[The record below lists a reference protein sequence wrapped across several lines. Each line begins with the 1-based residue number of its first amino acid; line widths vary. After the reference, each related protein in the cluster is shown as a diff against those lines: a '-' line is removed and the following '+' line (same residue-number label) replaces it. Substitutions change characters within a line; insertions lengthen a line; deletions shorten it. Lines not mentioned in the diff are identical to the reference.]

1 MANVKIVTDSCSDLG
16 KDIREKYDI
25 LYAKMNTVYKGEE
38 TPASLDWESY
48 SPKELYDIMRKG
60 ERVLT
65 TQVPVEEFK
74 KVFTNIL
81 EEGNDIVY
89 IGCSV
94 KLSGSINIA
103 SIVANE
109 LKEEYPERTIK
120 CIDSLNSCMG
130 EGALAVYAAKLRND
144 GMSAEEIADKVCEV
158 RGNMNQ
164 FATVHSLDC
173 LKRAGRVTASSAF
186 FGNML
191 GVKPILI
198 SDKHGANTAIK
209 KVKGREN
216 SLREI
221 VKLLKETIT
230 DAENQTIFLA
240 HADCQEDADFVKSLV
255 EQEIPCKEIYVNYM
269 GPIIGASVGPGTI
282 GLFAFGK
289 EVTVEA

>member
-48 SPKELYDIMRKG
+48 SPKELYDIMRNG

-109 LKEEYPERTIK
+109 LKEEYPERIIK
-120 CIDSLNSCMG
+120 CVDSLNSCMG

-144 GMSAEEIADKVCEV
+144 GMTAEEIADKVCEV
-158 RGNMNQ
+158 RGKMNQ

-198 SDKHGANTAIK
+198 SDKNGANTAVK

-255 EQEIPCKEIYVNYM
+255 EQEIPCKDIYVNYM
-269 GPIIGASVGPGTI
+269 GPIIGASVGPGTV

>member
-198 SDKHGANTAIK
+198 SDKNGANTAIK

-255 EQEIPCKEIYVNYM
+255 EQEIPCKEIYVNYI

-282 GLFAFGK
+282 ALFAFGK

>member
-48 SPKELYDIMRKG
+48 SPKELYDIMRNG

-120 CIDSLNSCMG
+120 CVDSLNSCMG

-144 GMSAEEIADKVCEV
+144 GMSAEEIADKV
-158 RGNMNQ
+158 
-164 FATVHSLDC
+164 
-173 LKRAGRVTASSAF
+173 
-186 FGNML
+186 
-191 GVKPILI
+191 
-198 SDKHGANTAIK
+198 
-209 KVKGREN
+209 
-216 SLREI
+216 
-221 VKLLKETIT
+221 
-230 DAENQTIFLA
+230 
-240 HADCQEDADFVKSLV
+240 
-255 EQEIPCKEIYVNYM
+255 
-269 GPIIGASVGPGTI
+269 
-282 GLFAFGK
+282 
-289 EVTVEA
+289 

>member
-25 LYAKMNTVYKGEE
+25 EYVRMNTVYKDEE
-38 TPASLDWESY
+38 TPASLDWEYY
-48 SPKELYDIMRKG
+48 SPKELYDIMRNG

-65 TQVPVEEFK
+65 TQVPPEEFK
-74 KVFTNIL
+74 TVFTKFL

-89 IGCSV
+89 IGCSA
-94 KLSGSINIA
+94 KLSGSINIGTM
-103 SIVANE
+103 VAKE
-109 LKEEYPERTIK
+109 LMEKYPERTIK
-120 CIDSLNSCMG
+120 CIDALNSCMG
-130 EGALAVYAAKLRND
+130 EGALTVYAANLRNE
-144 GMSAEEIADKVCEV
+144 GLSVEEIANKVIEV
-158 RGNMNQ
+158 RLNVNQ
-164 FATVHSLDC
+164 FATVHSLEF

-198 SDKHGANTAIK
+198 SDKNGANTPIK

-221 VKLLKETIT
+221 VNQLKETIV

-255 EQEIPCKEIYVNYM
+255 EQEIPCKDIYVNYI
-269 GPIIGASVGPGTI
+269 GPIIGASVGPGTV

>member
-1 MANVKIVTDSCSDLG
+1 MANVRIVTDSCSDLG
-16 KDIREKYDI
+16 KDIRDKYDI

-89 IGCSV
+89 VGCSV

-120 CIDSLNSCMG
+120 CVDSLNSCMG

-144 GMSAEEIADKVCEV
+144 GMSAEEIAEKVCEV
-158 RGNMNQ
+158 RGNINQ

-198 SDKHGANTAIK
+198 SDKNGANTAIK

-221 VKLLKETIT
+221 VKLLKEAIT